1 MHLTKHTFE
10 IPWLHNTTIY
20 RKNQQYFRTHVCTTI
35 CFYQLNNF
43 LTDFLRRFKES
54 SEFSDTYL
62 YGESKRSVIR
72 TFRPDASC
80 SNVSSR
86 GDFPFMIS
94 LIVDFGIPVMSDTCR
109 TDRFLSYIISLS
121 NIFMWILS
129 ADIIQIYKFGYNRK
143 SVYIWCKVRN

>member
-1 MHLTKHTFE
+1 M
-10 IPWLHNTTIY
+10 
-20 RKNQQYFRTHVCTTI
+20 
-35 CFYQLNNF
+35 
-43 LTDFLRRFKES
+43 ES
-54 SEFSDTYL
+54 SEISDTYL

-94 LIVDFGIPVMSDTCR
+94 LIVDFGIPVMSDACR

-121 NIFMWILS
+121 NIFMRILS
-129 ADIIQIYKFGYNRK
+129 ADIIQIYKLGYNRK
-143 SVYIWCKVRN
+143 SVYIYSVRQLMKREEVCIYEMSKMRNRIQ